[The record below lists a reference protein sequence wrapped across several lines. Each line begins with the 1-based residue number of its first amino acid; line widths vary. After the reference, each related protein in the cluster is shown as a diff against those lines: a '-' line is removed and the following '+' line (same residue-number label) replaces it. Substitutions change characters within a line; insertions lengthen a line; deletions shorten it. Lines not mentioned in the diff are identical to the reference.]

1 MTKITVV
8 AAILLSA
15 IEIKGYQVI
24 AISWS
29 LSETKRKSFMSCT
42 KGVKPENGSFMRNI
56 SYERLTTIQVCNVMY
71 M

>member
-15 IEIKGYQVI
+15 IESRVIKL
-24 AISWS
+24 SLSPWS
-29 LSETKRKSFMSCT
+29 LSETKRESFMSCT